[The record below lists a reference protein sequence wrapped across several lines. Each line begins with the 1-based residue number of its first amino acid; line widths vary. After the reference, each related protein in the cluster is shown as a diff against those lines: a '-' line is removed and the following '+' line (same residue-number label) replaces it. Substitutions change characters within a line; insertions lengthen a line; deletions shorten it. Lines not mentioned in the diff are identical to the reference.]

1 MSKSNVVTIAE
12 VKAAQPEVKN
22 LATNV
27 PLNMLGN
34 LLPKSKRFN
43 DPIFSRPFGKEG
55 HTLADAIQ
63 HQAAVYRGML
73 RNRKD
78 QLEKLKAIGE
88 VLIELRSIAGVNND
102 RQLGELIGKTDLA
115 IMSRQDRSDAMWLA
129 TEWQTVQD
137 FMKDMDISSGS
148 ASYLRKKVREAQQAK
163 PEASQTT
170 NEPKADV
177 QSAKP
182 DATNEAK
189 PDATNEAKPDAT
201 NETKSQ
207 AKAESVGCPAPTE
220 TKSQAKADEPK
231 VEVIVDNEQG
241 FAESMIQIAQMQGLD
256 ITKVINAMLKLAKA

>member
-63 HQAAVYRGML
+63 HHAAVYRGML

-78 QLEKLKAIGE
+78 QLEKLKAIGD
-88 VLIELRSIAGVNND
+88 VLLELRSIAGANND

-129 TEWQTVQD
+129 TEWQTVQT
-137 FMKDMDISSGS
+137 FMKEMDISSGS
-148 ASYLRKKVREAQQAK
+148 ASYLRKKVRESQQAK
-163 PEASQTT
+163 PEVSQTT
-170 NEPKADV
+170 DEPKADV

-189 PDATNEAKPDAT
+189 PDST

-207 AKAESVGCPAPTE
+207 AKVESVGHPAPTE
-220 TKSQAKADEPK
+220 TKSQAKADESK

-241 FAESMIQIAQMQGLD
+241 FAESMMQIAQMQGLD
-256 ITKVINAMLKLAKA
+256 IAKVINAMLKLLPTA

>member
-27 PLNMLGN
+27 PLNTLGN

-78 QLEKLKAIGE
+78 QLEKLKAIGD
-88 VLIELRSIAGVNND
+88 VLLELRSIAGVNND

-189 PDATNEAKPDAT
+189 PDATNE
-201 NETKSQ
+201 TKSQ
-207 AKAESVGCPAPTE
+207 AKVESVGHPTPTE

>member
-22 LATNV
+22 LASNV

-34 LLPKSKRFN
+34 LLPKSKRFS

-63 HQAAVYRGML
+63 HHAAVYRGML
-73 RNRKD
+73 KNRRD
-78 QLEKLKAIGE
+78 QLEKLKAIGD
-88 VLIELRSIAGVNND
+88 VLLELRSIAGANND

-129 TEWQTVQD
+129 TEWQTVQT
-137 FMKDMDISSGS
+137 FMKEMDISSGS

-163 PEASQTT
+163 PEVSQTT
-170 NEPKADV
+170 NEAKPDV

-189 PDATNEAKPDAT
+189 PQAKVESVGHPTPNEAKP
-201 NETKSQ
+201 
-207 AKAESVGCPAPTE
+207 
-220 TKSQAKADEPK
+220 QAKADESK

-256 ITKVINAMLKLAKA
+256 VAKVINAMLKLLPTA